1 MPAFLMP
8 LLVNRYTIGA
18 VIGLG
23 LLLGAYW
30 KGHSTAA
37 QNCRDAELR
46 AQIATMQRDMAA
58 WRAADDIEKLL
69 QSELE
74 TQRNDLQDR
83 VKQYEIELAQR
94 PNGKCALD
102 DRDIRN
108 LDRMHG
114 IGKR

>member
-1 MPAFLMP
+1 MPAFLLP

-30 KGHSTAA
+30 KGYSAA
-37 QNCRDAELR
+37 SQNCRDAELR

-94 PNGKCALD
+94 PDGKCALD
-102 DRDIRN
+102 QRDIDGLR
-108 LDRMHG
+108 LD
-114 IGKR
+114 KRR

>member
-1 MPAFLMP
+1 MPAFLLP

-30 KGHSTAA
+30 KGYSTAA
-37 QNCRDAELR
+37 QKCHDAELR
-46 AQIATMQRDMAA
+46 AIIATMQRDMAA
-58 WRAADDIEKLL
+58 WRAADDMERLL
-69 QSELE
+69 QRELE

-94 PNGKCALD
+94 PDGKCALSPD
-102 DRDIRN
+102 DI
-108 LDRMHG
+108 DRLHG
-114 IGKR
+114 IGK